1 MPTPLLGFRLP
12 LCALNTMSS
21 TCAWEL
27 RLQGEPRSQR
37 PSVIHLAPGR
47 PTVVGADQK
56 CTVVLGSPS
65 FSKLISRT
73 HAELLLDGDQPKLR
87 DQSLNGCRVDGA
99 IVNRCEVALQ
109 EGSEVEFG
117 PRRDCPSIRG
127 LANAA
132 DGHTPCGDCRPHARP
147 RGEFVY
153 RVHALRSNKRA
164 RQASVGQGSNPRPRP
179 SPSPIAPALAR
190 TLALALALTR
200 PAWTKARGR
209 RQWRRRLLGSSRRR
223 RRRS

>member
-1 MPTPLLGFRLP
+1 MPSTGH
-12 LCALNTMSS
+12 SS
-21 TCAWEL
+21 TCSWEL

-47 PTVVGADQK
+47 PTVIGADQK

-73 HAELLLDGDQPKLR
+73 HAEIVIDGDRPRLR

-109 EGSEVEFG
+109 DGSEVEFG
-117 PRRDCPSIRG
+117 PRRDCPSIRS
-127 LANAA
+127 LANAG
-132 DGHTPCGDCRPHARP
+132 DGHTPCRECRPHAKP

-164 RQASVGQGSNPRPRP
+164 RQAGVEPGSVLPLTL
-179 SPSPIAPALAR
+179 APAVAVAVAVAV
-190 TLALALALTR
+190 ALAVALAQALTLTR
-200 PAWTKARGR
+200 
-209 RQWRRRLLGSSRRR
+209 WR
-223 RRRS
+223 